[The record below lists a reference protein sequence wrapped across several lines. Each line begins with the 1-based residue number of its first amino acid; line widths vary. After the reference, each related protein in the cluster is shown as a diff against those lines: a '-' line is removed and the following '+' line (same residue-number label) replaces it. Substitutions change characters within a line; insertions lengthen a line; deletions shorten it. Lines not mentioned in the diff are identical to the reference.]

1 VVLADGG
8 LKRGPWG
15 GSIRKDMFVDS
26 GYKVYEQK
34 NVINNNFSLGHYY
47 IDDAKFR
54 ELETFA
60 VQEGDILISAA
71 GTIGKIAQ
79 VPKSAPPGVIN
90 QALLR
95 IRLLQENI
103 LDRFFIF
110 YFSYYVSRGTMQNWS
125 HGATLKNL
133 SSIKVLR
140 GLPIVLPPVAEQRR
154 IAHVLGTIQWAIE
167 AQEVVLAAARE
178 LKRSLMH
185 RLFTYGPY
193 AEELPTKET
202 EIGEIPVD
210 WKTLK
215 LGDIISIPS
224 GKGFKKKEYTDDGVR
239 LLRINNVSFGRIIWE
254 DIAFLPNH
262 YLDEHADLVL
272 QEGDILLALN
282 RPILGNKVKVGRLK
296 DSDAPSIL
304 YQRVGRI
311 RIKNEQWT
319 KPGYLYALFQTD
331 WFYKTLRSLLRG
343 TDQPYVNPTELLRI
357 DVPIPAVSVFVINGT
372 LPASK

>member
-1 VVLADGG
+1 MVLADGG

-224 GKGFKKKEYTDDGVR
+224 GKGFKKKEYTGVR

-331 WFYKTLRSLLRG
+331 WFYKTLRSLL
-343 TDQPYVNPTELLRI
+343 
-357 DVPIPAVSVFVINGT
+357 
-372 LPASK
+372 

>member
-282 RPILGNKVKVGRLK
+282 
-296 DSDAPSIL
+296 A
-304 YQRVGRI
+304 
-311 RIKNEQWT
+311 
-319 KPGYLYALFQTD
+319 
-331 WFYKTLRSLLRG
+331 
-343 TDQPYVNPTELLRI
+343 
-357 DVPIPAVSVFVINGT
+357 
-372 LPASK
+372 